1 MKLRGLLLLI
11 LLVTMVPLT
20 PMAYASPPDPVWVVG
35 FFDDADFD
43 DVVVF
48 ITSAGARLELFPLD
62 NLQPLLVPVTSVE
75 HGLKGTSSL
84 AATIGGTP
92 DHRTWRILGLI
103 S

>member
-48 ITSAGARLELFPLD
+48 ITSAGATLELFPLD
-62 NLQPLLVPVTSVE
+62 NLQPLLVPVTSVGARAE
-75 HGLKGTSSL
+75 GHVI
-84 AATIGGTP
+84 ARPATPTEARAP
-92 DHRTWRILGLI
+92 PA

>member
-48 ITSAGARLELFPLD
+48 ITSAGATLELFPLD
-62 NLQPLLVPVTSVE
+62 NLQPFLVPVRGST
-75 HGLKGTSSL
+75 G
-84 AATIGGTP
+84 
-92 DHRTWRILGLI
+92 
-103 S
+103 